1 MNLDII
7 NIYSKKMKDTES
19 LRLNPDDS
27 NKLDDKIKKKEKN
40 TDSDEEKILSNQQK
54 NEKLELLKKI
64 FNKIKPIFHITIVII
79 LNIYGIYYYLISL
92 KGCRNSRAYCLHYY
106 SLNHLYKLFYYV
118 LRASISFSIISI
130 YAYWKFITFSNF
142 SIISFTYI
150 TLFIFDHSDNFEN
163 HGYYNCYAF
172 ITLNFILIPIFLYLS
187 YIIKWVHQKILIKN
201 IYLITPVLI
210 VLFICYLRYKILLNC
225 HGYNIGLNGVKIDD
239 NPEKY
244 SCFSD
249 YPKKCYIDIL
259 SPFMDYSYYAGNC
272 KTIRDLKMQKTYF
285 TYFLIDEKNYEN
297 TTRFGFPI
305 TTTNEYSLRTQY
317 DVKHFNKRVSSNII
331 DMDKYDKIPENE
343 TKPLKPEV
351 ILEFSK
357 DNIGEIKMEIN
368 KNNDLAKERKELGLK
383 FKSKFDNI
391 LFIFIDSLSREHFKR
406 KLKKTTKFIERF
418 MKSNNKDKDYQSY
431 QFMKYTTFDA
441 FTQMSAQ
448 PMFYGEKMDPVTS
461 NGTFIL
467 KYMKERGFVTGQSI
481 DLCSREL
488 FVTMNN
494 CLNKVIFSDFDHE
507 NVAMFCD
514 ANYYNREN
522 PYPFLQGGFSII
534 RRCLYG
540 RDAFEYVFEYGT
552 KFWEA
557 YAENKKFLRL
567 GFIDAHEQSEEVI
580 KYMDEPLAEFLE
592 YLFSKKLLE
601 NTAIF
606 FVSDHGN
613 GMYGYYREIKA
624 DDFLFERT
632 IAFWFM
638 ILHGYHDKEG
648 IQNLKDNMQTLLTPY
663 DIHDTLSDIIFDEV
677 NMEVHTRKELGYSV
691 FRKIDAK
698 NRTCMKYTEWPL
710 DEMCHCR
717 IPGQNYSTP
726 IGLEN
731 YLKNKNKSLEI

>member
-1 MNLDII
+1 MKDIESLKLNSDEN
-7 NIYSKKMKDTES
+7 NILKDKSKKKKKFKDLDEEIILQDTS
-19 LRLNPDDS
+19 NNKKLNFFRKMW
-27 NKLDDKIKKKEKN
+27 NKLKPYNPLIN
-40 TDSDEEKILSNQQK
+40 VIL
-54 NEKLELLKKI
+54 
-64 FNKIKPIFHITIVII
+64 
-79 LNIYGIYYYLISL
+79 LNMYGVYYYLKSL
-92 KGCRNSRAYCLHYY
+92 KGCKNSRAFCLNHY
-106 SLNHLYKLFYYV
+106 SLGKLIELFGNT
-118 LRASISFSIISI
+118 LKASISFSIISVFT
-130 YAYWKFITFSNF
+130 YWKLISFSNLL
-142 SIISFTYI
+142 IISFTYI
-150 TLFIFDHSDNFEN
+150 TFYIFDHSDNFEN
-163 HGYYNCYAF
+163 HGYYNFYGF
-172 ITLNFILIPIFLYLS
+172 ITLISIEIPLFLYIS
-187 YIIKWVHQKILIKN
+187 YISKFIKKKLFKQLG
-201 IYLITPVLI
+201 YLITPALVIFLI
-210 VLFICYLRYKILLNC
+210 FYLKYKILKNC
-225 HGYNIGLNGVKIDD
+225 YRYNIGLNGVKIDD
-239 NPEKY
+239 DPQKY
-244 SCFSD
+244 SCFYD

-259 SPFMDYSYYAGNC
+259 SPFMDYSYYAGGDC
-272 KTIRDLKMQKTYF
+272 KTIRDLKEQKRYF

-297 TTRFGFPI
+297 TTKFGFPI
-305 TTTNEYSLRTQY
+305 TTTQEFSLRTQN
-317 DVKHFNKRVSSNII
+317 DVKHFNERVSKRVI
-331 DMDKYDKIPENE
+331 DMDKYYKIPENE
-343 TKPLKPEV
+343 TKPLEPEV
-351 ILEFSK
+351 VLEFSK
-357 DNIGEIKMEIN
+357 DNIGEIKIKIN
-368 KNNDLAKERKELGLK
+368 KNENLAKERKDLGLK
-383 FKSKFDNI
+383 YKSKFDNV

-406 KLKKTTKFIERF
+406 KLKKTTKFIEKF
-418 MKSNNKDKDYQSY
+418 MKTNNKDKEYQSY

-448 PMFYGEKMDPVTS
+448 PMFYGEKMDPKTS

-494 CLNKVIFSDFDHE
+494 CLNKVEFSDFDHE

-514 ANYYNREN
+514 ANYYNRDN

-557 YAENKKFLRL
+557 YSDNKKFLRL

-580 KYMDEPLAEFLE
+580 KYMDKPLTDFLE
-592 YLFSKKLLE
+592 NLFNRKLLE
-601 NTAIF
+601 KTAIF

-613 GMYGYYREIKA
+613 GMYGLYREIKA

-632 IAFWFM
+632 LAFWFM
-638 ILHGYHDKEG
+638 ILHGYNDIEG
-648 IQNLKDNMQTLLTPY
+648 IQNLKDNSQTFLTPY

-677 NMEVHTRKELGYSV
+677 NMEVHTREDLGYSV
-691 FRKIDAK
+691 FRQINAK

-731 YLKNKNKSLEI
+731 YLKNTNKTS

>member
-1 MNLDII
+1 MNDIESI
-7 NIYSKKMKDTES
+7 KLNSEDNDKLKSKQIFNNI
-19 LRLNPDDS
+19 DDS
-27 NKLDDKIKKKEKN
+27 KEYSSK
-40 TDSDEEKILSNQQK
+40 EQ
-54 NEKLELLKKI
+54 I
-64 FNKIKPIFHITIVII
+64 FINKIIFFIVNNSKYFFFIFILI
-79 LNIYGIYYYLISL
+79 LNIYGINNYLISL
-92 KGCRNSRAYCLHYY
+92 KGCKNSRAFCLYHY
-106 SLNHLYKLFYYV
+106 SLKIMFEIFFYI
-118 LRASISFSIISI
+118 LRASFSFSIISVF
-130 YAYWKFITFSNF
+130 AYWKLISFSNYIL
-142 SIISFTYI
+142 IISTYL
-150 TLFIFDHSDNFEN
+150 TLFIFDHKDNFEN
-163 HGYYNCYAF
+163 HGYYNLYAF
-172 ITLNFILIPIFLYLS
+172 TILIIFE
-187 YIIKWVHQKILIKN
+187 IPILIYLTYIGKF
-201 IYLITPVLI
+201 IYKQLYRHLLLILAPLI
-210 VLFICYLRYKILLNC
+210 IIFIICFIRYQILLNC
-225 HGYNIGLNGVKIDD
+225 FGYNIGLNDVKIDD
-239 NPEKY
+239 DPNKY

-249 YPKKCYIDIL
+249 YPKNCYIDIL
-259 SPFMDYSYYAGNC
+259 SPFMDYSFHAGNC
-272 KTIRDLKMQKTYF
+272 KTIRSLENQKTYF
-285 TYFLIDEKNYEN
+285 TYFLIDEKDYQN

-305 TTTNEYSLRTQY
+305 TTTKEFSLRTQN
-317 DVKHFNKRVSSNII
+317 DIKHFNERVSSSII
-331 DMDKYDKIPENE
+331 DMDKYDKNEYE
-343 TKPLKPEV
+343 TKPLRPEV
-351 ILEFSK
+351 ILDFSGNK
-357 DNIGEIKMEIN
+357 NGEIKMNIN
-368 KNNDLAKERKELGLK
+368 KNNELAEERKKLGIK
-383 FKSKFDNI
+383 YKSTFDNI

-406 KLKKTTKFIERF
+406 KLKKTTKFIEKF
-418 MKSNNKDKDYQSY
+418 MKKENDENTYHSY

-448 PMFYGEKMDPVTS
+448 PMFYGEKMDPKTS
-461 NGTFIL
+461 NGTFII
-467 KYMKERGFVTGQSI
+467 KYMKERGFITGQSI

-494 CLNKVIFSDFDHE
+494 CLNNVEFSDFDHE

-514 ANYYNREN
+514 ANYYNRDN

-540 RDAFEYVFEYGT
+540 KDAFEYVLEYGT

-557 YAENKKFLRL
+557 YPDNKKFLRL

-580 KYMDEPLAEFLE
+580 KYMDYPLYKFLNNL
-592 YLFSKKLLE
+592 YKKNALK

-613 GMYGYYREIKA
+613 GMYGYYRDIQA

-638 ILHGYHDKEG
+638 ILEGYKDQEG
-648 IQNLKDNMQTLLTPY
+648 INNLKENMQTLLTPY

-677 NMEVHTRKELGYSV
+677 NMNVHTRDNLGNSV

-731 YLKNKNKSLEI
+731 MKNKTL